1 MTNFKT
7 IKLDVADVDHIII
20 NELMESYERNNKF
33 DKVDCSDDILEP
45 DYKLLDAILTV
56 LEYYMPPKEF
66 EAWANYVHQ
75 DKEEEPI

>member
-1 MTNFKT
+1 MKS

-33 DKVDCSDDILEP
+33 P

-66 EAWANYVHQ
+66 EAWSNYIHQ
-75 DKEEEPI
+75 NKE

>member
-7 IKLDVADVDHIII
+7 IKLAVADVDHIII

-33 DKVDCSDDILEP
+33 P

-56 LEYYMPPKEF
+56 LEYYMPSKEF

>member
-1 MTNFKT
+1 
-7 IKLDVADVDHIII
+7 
-20 NELMESYERNNKF
+20 MESYERNNKF
-33 DKVDCSDDILEP
+33 P

-75 DKEEEPI
+75 NKEE

>member
-1 MTNFKT
+1 MKS

-33 DKVDCSDDILEP
+33 P

>member
-1 MTNFKT
+1 MKS

-33 DKVDCSDDILEP
+33 P

-56 LEYYMPPKEF
+56 LEYYMPSKEF

>member
-1 MTNFKT
+1 MKS

-33 DKVDCSDDILEP
+33 P
-45 DYKLLDAILTV
+45 DYELLDAILTV

-75 DKEEEPI
+75 NKEE